1 MQTQPIPRSG
11 QWAGFYNTGDE
22 ASARQHMD
30 VMVRCDG
37 ERLSGVGQDGTGLFV
52 VRGRYDSQNLECN
65 GELTYSCGRR
75 CRFQG
80 YCDLEG
86 MWGTWQGDGDAR
98 GGFRLRPLA
107 AADPVEMPGGTV
119 TLTGTLS

>member
-1 MQTQPIPRSG
+1 
-11 QWAGFYNTGDE
+11 
-22 ASARQHMD
+22 
-30 VMVRCDG
+30 MVRCDG